1 MKFCPITDYEV
12 KKIKDEYDL
21 RSIIGKF
28 TKDANISI
36 DAKDAIKEF
45 AIECFNIGLKI
56 GEENGK
62 S

>member
-1 MKFCPITDYEV
+1 MRLCPITDYEV

-21 RSIIGKF
+21 RSLIGKF

-45 AIECFNIGLKI
+45 ALECFKI
-56 GEENGK
+56 GYKLGK
-62 S
+62 E